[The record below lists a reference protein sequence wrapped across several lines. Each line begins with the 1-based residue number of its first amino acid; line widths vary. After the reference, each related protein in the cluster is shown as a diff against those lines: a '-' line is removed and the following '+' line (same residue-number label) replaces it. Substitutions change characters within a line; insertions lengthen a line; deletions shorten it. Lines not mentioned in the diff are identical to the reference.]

1 MCVFY
6 YCSKLQFIPSK
17 KPLLLLIQG
26 YSLEQVGQILE
37 NMVDNTGVNCF
48 DELKLGLLETANK
61 FVIISEEVRKSLI
74 YCTHIIL

>member
-1 MCVFY
+1 MFFFIF
-6 YCSKLQFIPSK
+6 SKFQFIPSK